1 MVYKAKV
8 AQRTVRNGDTQV
20 LRKFAWLPFR
30 INDDMVW
37 LETYEI
43 YQQWA
48 LTTHVV
54 GDKGYQIGQWVNIS
68 YRIIPKIS
76 ITVNEQ
82 QK

>member
-1 MVYKAKV
+1 V

-43 YQQWA
+43 YQQWV

-54 GDKGYQIGQWVNIS
+54 GDKGYQIGQWINIS

>member
-1 MVYKAKV
+1 MVYKSKV
-8 AQRTVRNGDTQV
+8 ASRTVRHGDTQI

-37 LETYEI
+37 LETYEVL
-43 YQQWA
+43 QQWA
-48 LTTHVV
+48 MSTYAV
-54 GDKGYQIGQWVNIS
+54 GEKGYQVGQWINIS